1 MALDYHI
8 YPYTNFHAL
17 NADWLLAEMVALR
30 KYVESINLPD
40 ITKEQVDEIFLQ
52 LNEHGEKLAL
62 IPTPTPADVKK
73 FVRVSSTGRY
83 YLELLTDVANE
94 GA

>member
-1 MALDYHI
+1 MYNI
-8 YPYTNFHAL
+8 FPYTNFHEL

-40 ITKEQVDEIFLQ
+40 ITKEQVDEIFRTLD
-52 LNEHGEKLAL
+52 EYGEKLAL
-62 IPTPTPADVKK
+62 IPTPTPADVSK
-73 FVRVSSTGRY
+73 FVRVSPSGRY